1 MLSELMSK
9 DTCAACRYCCSFKST
24 SLWELPTFPEDV
36 IKKLADD
43 KGFRYTLEK
52 SHDRSFGLF
61 DLNGEYQSANP
72 AEEVPCPFLDRTTGC
87 TLSEKD
93 KPFDCKLWPFRVMR
107 KDGLLLLT
115 ISIACPSIMSWELEQ
130 LRSYAQEKLKKPV
143 RAYVDEH
150 PYIVKDMMD
159 GYVALI
165 EI

>member
-43 KGFRYTLEK
+43 KGFKYTLQE
-52 SHDRSFGLF
+52 SHAHSFGLF
-61 DLNGEYQSANP
+61 DLKGEYQSANP
-72 AEEVPCPFLDRTTGC
+72 AEEVPCPFLDRSTGC
-87 TLSEKD
+87 TLNEKD

-143 RAYVDEH
+143 RAYADEH
-150 PYIVKDMMD
+150 PYIIKDMMD
-159 GYVALI
+159 GYIALV